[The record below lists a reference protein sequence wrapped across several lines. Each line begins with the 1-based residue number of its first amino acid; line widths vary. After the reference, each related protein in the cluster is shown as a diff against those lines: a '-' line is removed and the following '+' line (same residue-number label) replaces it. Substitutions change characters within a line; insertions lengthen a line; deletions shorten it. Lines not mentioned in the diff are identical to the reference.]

1 MKIFLDALKVDC
13 IIGDMPEERET
24 EQTLEVSVE
33 IEVPGTAAESDNLG
47 DTVDYAAL
55 AGRISDALKRAKCRM
70 IERAAKT
77 VWETVS
83 AEKNAV
89 SCSVRVTKR
98 AAVPGLG
105 AASATYP

>member
-33 IEVPGTAAESDNLG
+33 IEVSGAAAESDNLG

-70 IERAAKT
+70 IERA

-89 SCSVRVTKR
+89 SCSVHVTKR